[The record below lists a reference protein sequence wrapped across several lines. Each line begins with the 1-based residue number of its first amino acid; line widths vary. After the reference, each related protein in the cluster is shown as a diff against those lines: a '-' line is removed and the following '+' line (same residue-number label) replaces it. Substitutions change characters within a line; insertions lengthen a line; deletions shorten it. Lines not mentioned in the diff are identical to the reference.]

1 MRAVGPTVTATVS
14 AAVRRLAQLAH
25 RGGTWTDFWLDPGP
39 SSSWVTAYV
48 GLALAHAADD
58 DRLHADVRAL
68 ARRTA
73 GRAADALLT
82 TSRDAAWGWSPT
94 VRPDADSTAW
104 AVRLLGATARPVE
117 ARTWAFLD
125 EHMGAHGVRTYAGS
139 HAAGRWSDVM
149 PEVTAVALMAQH
161 EGGRL
166 SRERL
171 AERWVELFGAD
182 HGWSSH
188 WWPGTAHPTAL
199 VLGAWQLAGR
209 PEGHHALDV
218 PTAGGPA
225 DLVRIAA
232 ALGVPTSLDGLLVG
246 AQPNGQWTGS
256 TVLLV
261 PAAHAG
267 HAPTRTIDARG
278 AFTTATA
285 LDALLATRPWPS
297 APARPARP
305 RTRDDRWDRLVA
317 DAAASQGVDGTTA
330 LDAFRALTRESLSA
344 PSPWPAEQLSS
355 LAAGLPVELSTQLGT
370 HPDPALRL
378 ACDVGDPRLAPHRRA
393 RSGLAALARTADHLG
408 LADAW
413 HAARPVLTLL
423 TDRDLPVPDG
433 SRFWLW
439 GGLALHADSSATL
452 KAYLSLHGGD
462 VPGWQARE
470 TAALAAAGVPGGSP
484 VRDATGLLAT
494 AGWCQQI
501 GVGLAA
507 DGRWGLK
514 VYYELSGWRP
524 ELVREV
530 LAVCRLPDEIAS
542 LTPEVPGVLRASMA
556 ARRRAGVSLRVDP
569 ATGAVGELTVTSAF
583 PPPLVGRDELDAR
596 VLRWLATTGAETGPL
611 TALLAAVAPT
621 WRDAPPLDRR
631 VSLFTRSLSRTRT
644 ATTVYV
650 RPGLTPA

>member
-1 MRAVGPTVTATVS
+1 MRAVAATVGS
-14 AAVRRLAQLAH
+14 AVRRLGQLAH

-48 GLALAHAADD
+48 GLTLAHAADD
-58 DRLHADVRAL
+58 DRLHPDVRAL

-73 GRAADALLT
+73 DRASDALLST
-82 TSRDAAWGWSPT
+82 TRDAAWGWSPT

-104 AVRLLGATARPVE
+104 AVRLLCATGRPVE

-125 EHMGAHGVRTYAGS
+125 EHTGADGVRTYAGS
-139 HAAGRWSDVM
+139 HAAGRWSDAM
-149 PEVTAVALMAQH
+149 PEVTAVALMARH

-166 SRERL
+166 PREQL
-171 AERWVELFGAD
+171 AARWVERFGAD
-182 HGWSSH
+182 SGWSSH

-199 VLGAWQLAGR
+199 VLSAWQLAGR
-209 PEGHHALDV
+209 P
-218 PTAGGPA
+218 AGGHQVEAPASGDPA

-232 ALGVPTSLDGLLVG
+232 ALGVPTSLDRLLAG
-246 AQPNGQWTGS
+246 AQPNGQWPGA

-261 PAAHAG
+261 PAAHPG
-267 HAPTRTIDARG
+267 QAPTRTTDARG

-305 RTRDDRWDRLVA
+305 RSRDDRWDPVVA
-317 DAAASQGVDGTTA
+317 DAATAQGVDDTTA
-330 LDAFRALTRESLSA
+330 LAAFRALTRESLAA

-355 LAAGLPVELSTQLGT
+355 LAAGLPVELSVQLGT
-370 HPDPALRL
+370 HPDAALRL

-413 HAARPVLTLL
+413 HAARPVLGLL

-439 GGLALHADSSATL
+439 GGLDLRADSSATL
-452 KAYLSLHGGD
+452 KAYLSMHGGD

-470 TAALAAAGVPGGSP
+470 TAALVAAGVPAGAP
-484 VRDATGLLAT
+484 VHDATSLLAT
-494 AGWCQQI
+494 AGWCQQV

-514 VYYELSGWRP
+514 VYYELGGWHP

-530 LAVCRLPDEIAS
+530 LAACRLPDEVGS
-542 LTPEVPGVLRASMA
+542 LTPEVPGVLRASLA

-611 TALLAAVAPT
+611 AALLAAVAPT

-631 VSLFTRSLSRTRT
+631 LSLFTRSLSRTRT

-650 RPGLTPA
+650 RPGLTRA